1 MFYKIIFT
9 LAFMTTLFTQP
20 TVANN
25 INGSWHL
32 RVMDGMEVRKA
43 RAILDF
49 NMEDMKLSGFD
60 ACNRMCGDLVKIS
73 EHNTTIPMLKSTK
86 MACRGNIFEW
96 TRKYL
101 HEALKEGFEIK
112 EEKKYGV
119 DGITLKST
127 NHELFFKKMRRKES
141 PLWKL

>member
-1 MFYKIIFT
+1 MLKKISLIFT
-9 LAFMTTLFTQP
+9 LTTTLFTQSM
-20 TVANN
+20 AKNN

-60 ACNRMCGDLVKIS
+60 ACNRICGDLVKNS
-73 EHNTTIPMLKSTK
+73 EHNLTIPVLNSTK
-86 MACRGNIFEW
+86 MVCRGKIFDW
-96 TRKYL
+96 TRKHL
-101 HEALKEGFEIK
+101 HKALKEGFEIK

-119 DGITLKST
+119 EGMTLKSK